1 MNEGVDPV
9 GVGDGGVGGLGVVEA
24 SWTRERAWR
33 RRSLRRMRVMSVLR
47 ASERLSWA
55 RWVASS
61 ESEASEGSSIM
72 VSSDASVGGGGN
84 AAPWWPV
91 EVLLDFLR
99 SFRIDLS
106 SAGLGL
112 VGISLSR
119 PARPASALLTAS
131 FHCERR
137 MWQAAMLDCRTAIS

>member
-1 MNEGVDPV
+1 MNEGVE
-9 GVGDGGVGGLGVVEA
+9 GVGDGGVGELVTVEA

-33 RRSLRRMRVMSVLR
+33 RRSLSRMRVMSVLR
-47 ASERLSWA
+47 ASERLSKA
-55 RWVASS
+55 SWVASS
-61 ESEASEGSSIM
+61 ESEALEGSSIM
-72 VSSDASVGGGGN
+72 VSSEGSFAGGGD

-91 EVLLDFLR
+91 GVLLDFLR
-99 SFRIDLS
+99 SFRFDLS
-106 SAGLGL
+106 SVDLGL